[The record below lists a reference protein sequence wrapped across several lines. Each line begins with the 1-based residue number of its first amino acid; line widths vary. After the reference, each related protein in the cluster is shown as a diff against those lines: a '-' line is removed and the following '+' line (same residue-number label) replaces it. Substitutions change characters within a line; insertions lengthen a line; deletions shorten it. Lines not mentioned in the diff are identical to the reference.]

1 MTTTFRRLLA
11 VGCALAFVAGCSA
24 AAPARD
30 RTIKTHSEPDGRRH
44 PETFDVNA
52 NAVVSCSSAESRAGD
67 GGCSVR
73 DVSGAPQDL
82 KQGASMTVS
91 GAGKVTFACT
101 GTGAIYCAVD
111 VKD

>member
-1 MTTTFRRLLA
+1 MKTAARRLLA
-11 VGCALAFVAGCSA
+11 IGSALVLVAGCSA

-52 NAVVSCSSAESRAGD
+52 NAVVTCTQAESRAGD
-67 GGCSVR
+67 GGCTVR
-73 DVSGAPQDL
+73 NTSGAPTDL
-82 KQGASMTVS
+82 KIGALMTVAA
-91 GAGKVTFACT
+91 AGKATFACT
-101 GTGAIYCAVD
+101 GTGAIYCAVE